1 MGDQLINLFRI
12 TPIVAE
18 APPVDPAVRWVESER
33 DVTALA
39 AVVVSARRSTP
50 IVCLT
55 TPGYLSRPL
64 VSPET
69 LADAL
74 VGLDY
79 EIWVIAQRAH
89 AWALTEAL
97 PPGLDVYGG
106 AVRIW
111 WPIPAGVEEDPRRHP
126 RFTVFSASDV
136 DRVVREITGE
146 LRRHQSPPPTVG
158 DRSAGV
164 VTKVFSSGAEILLDS
179 GHRGFAAN
187 AYLADGPIYH
197 AWEAV
202 REGQRVDV
210 EIRSSGPT
218 SHGTIAV
225 SLKPFAPDPW
235 ERLAAVY
242 DVGMIVEGVAV
253 DLKSF
258 GAFIELLPGA
268 RGLLPNAHIASEY
281 VSHPEDYLSPDDRVL
296 VQLLTLE
303 PEHRKAE
310 LALVDEGGEPEVQ
323 PVAALYPDGPSWL
336 APVDEFVADHPP
348 PAATAATE
356 LDAASDSAIRDKAT
370 AVIEPVPETEVGGT
384 EKRADDPAVPD
395 EDDSATTA
403 TAPGDLTI
411 DADNPASE
419 PASPA
424 DHELSVQV
432 DELAAA
438 TAVNGALED
447 RVEALVNQGDRELA
461 RLRQHAREIVGQL
474 RDDIAAAERRI
485 IELEQHDSAAVIAD
499 ARRDIES
506 VQQQTDE
513 LRERLAAAEQDR
525 EQLIRQVTNANR
537 RAERSTRELDSARR
551 DAQEAH
557 AEASTLRGQL
567 DVLDDGDPAR
577 RFVRELHYTW
587 SRLYSSEADRRRYPF
602 SEPIIGPAFLASLH
616 AVHGITRDRVLEVCA
631 HVVSGRAH
639 EINSLELHQLR
650 SSGGGDTPTVVRGD
664 GALAWRVSLQVKTPS
679 ARRLHYWQRPDGR
692 IELSKVVLH
701 DDFSIV

>member
-1 MGDQLINLFRI
+1 MTEL
-12 TPIVAE
+12 AE
-18 APPVDPAVRWVESER
+18 TSPAVHWVEAQY
-33 DVTALA
+33 DIATLA
-39 AVVVSARRSTP
+39 GRVIDPSRNNAV
-50 IVCLT
+50 IGLT

-64 VSPET
+64 VDPDDLAHT
-69 LADAL
+69 LA
-74 VGLDY
+74 GLNC
-79 EIWVIAQRAH
+79 EIWVITQRTH

-106 AVRIW
+106 AARIW
-111 WPIPAGVEEDPRRHP
+111 WPIPAGHEEDPRRHP

-136 DRVVREITGE
+136 DRVVRDIVGE
-146 LRRHQSPPPTVG
+146 LRRHQVPPPALG
-158 DRSAGV
+158 DRSAGI

-235 ERLAAVY
+235 ERLAEVY
-242 DVGMIVEGVAV
+242 NVGMIVEGVTV

-281 VSHPEDYLSPDDRVL
+281 VSHPEDYLSRDDRVL
-296 VQLLTLE
+296 VRLLTLE
-303 PEHRKAE
+303 PEQRRAE
-310 LALVDEGGEPEVQ
+310 LALVDEDDQPEVQ

-336 APVDEFVADHPP
+336 APMDAFVADDPLP
-348 PAATAATE
+348 VFTAVTE
-356 LDAASDSAIRDKAT
+356 LDAAADATSEESAP
-370 AVIEPVPETEVGGT
+370 AVSAPVPDAEAVATEDD
-384 EKRADDPAVPD
+384 ADDPDVPD
-395 EDDSATTA
+395 EDDSAAPTTA
-403 TAPGDLTI
+403 PQDETI
-411 DADNPASE
+411 DADDLASE
-419 PASPA
+419 LSPLA
-424 DHELSVQV
+424 DHELSERIGQ
-432 DELAAA
+432 LAAA
-438 TAVNGALED
+438 TAATGALED

-461 RLRQHAREIVGQL
+461 RLRQQAREIVGQL
-474 RDDIAAAERRI
+474 RDDLAAAERRI

-525 EQLIRQVTNANR
+525 EQLIRQVTSANR
-537 RAERSTRELDSARR
+537 RADRSTRELDTARR

-557 AEASTLRGQL
+557 TEASALRGQL
-567 DVLDDGDPAR
+567 EVLDEGDPTR

-587 SRLYSSEADRRRYPF
+587 SRLYSSDADRRRYPF
-602 SEPIIGPAFLASLH
+602 NEPIIGPAFLASLD

-650 SSGGGDTPTVVRGD
+650 SSGGGDTPTVVRSD
-664 GALAWRVSLQVKTPS
+664 GTLAWRVSLQVKSPS
-679 ARRLHYWQRPDGR
+679 ARRLHYWQRPDAR
-692 IELSKVVLH
+692 IELSKIVLH